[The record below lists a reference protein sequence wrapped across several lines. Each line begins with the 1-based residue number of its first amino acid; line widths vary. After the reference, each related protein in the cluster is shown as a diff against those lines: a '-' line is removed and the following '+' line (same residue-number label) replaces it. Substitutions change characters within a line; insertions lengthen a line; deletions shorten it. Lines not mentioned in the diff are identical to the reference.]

1 MKNFIGT
8 VLVIVAICL
17 LYGCSQTFEPDPEV
31 TESDTQTVKPDPEA
45 TESDT
50 QTVEVTSILI
60 TSESN
65 VTEIEEG
72 ATLQLTATVKPDNA
86 SNKQVEWHSSDTD
99 CATVNSDGLVTAVKA
114 TESLVI
120 TAKAKDGSNVTGTF
134 TLKIKAAA
142 TLPADSILRGLVITD
157 NYNHTIT
164 PADYLTLPNN
174 REGYSTSSIITIKNN
189 GEKSLTFVSSS
200 ITNSSVFHTDD
211 CFLVNNGTSESFRY
225 RDWENI
231 ELVPGAELNL
241 TLASY
246 TSNLGVN
253 TGKIS
258 FVINDGAETT
268 ETLDV
273 NLKIYT
279 TDTYRPLL
287 KLNPET
293 EGTVYVNKTNKGTFN
308 FTLENTAA
316 YLPLNV
322 SAEVNLYKT
331 IPSDSGSY
339 YSIKEICQK
348 IQKITE
354 VQYPT
359 ETLEYLHPADT
370 YNFNLSTSNSDE
382 GGFIFEVIFTYD
394 YEDCYGDI
402 NKSYKQEPIYYTFYT
417 EPENEPELVRETFNY
432 MPLGVYGGK
441 AYFYSTDEYS
451 RKLCVLNEDNTLT
464 ELDASYGYESLRVGD
479 ELYFNQRIINTDN
492 EQWLY
497 KLGSKGLEKLTSSET
512 GIDFENAVKCGDVIY
527 YADNDGLH
535 TYGSQDLHKIDLKTK
550 QISRIQ
556 TNDSNSKYA
565 VYEILC
571 ADSNYLYYDLR
582 YEIYAL
588 KLSDESYQK
597 VSEDEGIRVFVYK
610 DKAYMKLRDEDKY
623 YIINGTETPE
633 LVENQLTALLLE
645 EYDYGGFEYYTVG
658 DYIVFYDSLCCV
670 IYDGATVQSYEYDYI
685 FRDGDSIYW
694 IKKSDSA
701 GDNGYTGKLSYF
713 DGSSVKELNEDLLYL
728 DYYSDRG
735 IKIHQTSGNKK
746 IYYSGYN
753 GSLISFDL
761 TTQKTRAVY
770 FTNNKNVTGSGDP
783 FKDKCN
789 PYIGYGDGLSCNGYF
804 YFTAGNS
811 LYSYREQE

>member
-1 MKNFIGT
+1 MKKFIGT

-17 LYGCSQTFEPDPEV
+17 LYGCSD
-31 TESDTQTVKPDPEA
+31 TVKPDPEA

-120 TAKAKDGSNVTGTF
+120 TAKAKDGSNVTGAF

-142 TLPADSILRGLVITD
+142 PLPADSILRGLVITD

-174 REGYSTSSIITIKNN
+174 RKGYSTNSIITIKNN

-200 ITNSSVFHTDD
+200 ITNTGVFHIDEK
-211 CFLVNNGTSESFRY
+211 CSLVNNGTITEKFTY
-225 RDWENI
+225 RDLENI

-331 IPSDSGSY
+331 IPYYSGSS

-359 ETLEYLHPADT
+359 ETLDFLHPADT

-394 YEDCYGDI
+394 YKDCYGDI
-402 NKSYKQEPIYYTFYT
+402 NTSYKQEPIYYTFYT
-417 EPENEPELVRETFNY
+417 EPENEPELVQETFNY

-441 AYFYSTDEYS
+441 AYFYSNDSTS
-451 RKLCVLNEDNTLT
+451 RVICCLNEDNTFT
-464 ELDASYGYESLRVGD
+464 ELDASYGGDSLKVGD
-479 ELYFNQRIINTDN
+479 ELYFNQRIINSNT

-497 KLGSKGLEKLTSSET
+497 KLGSKGLEKLASSET
-512 GIDFENAVKCGDVIY
+512 GIDFTNAVKCGDVIY
-527 YADNDGLH
+527 YEDDRVLH
-535 TYGSQDLHKIDLKTK
+535 GSGSHDLHKIDLKTK

-565 VYEILC
+565 VSKILC
-571 ADSNYLYYDLR
+571 ADSNYLYYN
-582 YEIYAL
+582 YTYGVYAL

-597 VSEDEGIRVFVYK
+597 VSEDKGIRVFVYK

-623 YIINGTETPE
+623 CIINGTKTPE

-658 DYIVFYDSLCCV
+658 DYIVFYGSSCCV
-670 IYDGATVQSYEYDYI
+670 IYDGATVQSFEYDYI

-701 GDNGYTGKLSYF
+701 GVNGYTGKLSYF
-713 DGSSVKELNEDLLYL
+713 DGSSVKELNEDLLYM
-728 DYYSDRG
+728 DGYSDQVF
-735 IKIHQTSGNKK
+735 KIHQTYGNKK

-770 FTNNKNVTGSGDP
+770 FTNNKNVTGSGNP
-783 FKDKCN
+783 FNDKCK

>member
-1 MKNFIGT
+1 MKKFIGT

-17 LYGCSQTFEPDPEV
+17 LYGCSQTFNPE
-31 TESDTQTVKPDPEA
+31 PEA

-72 ATLQLTATVKPDNA
+72 STLQLTATVKPDNA
-86 SNKQVEWHSSDTD
+86 SNKQVEWLSSDTD

-120 TAKAKDGSNVTGTF
+120 TAKAKDGSNVTGAF

-142 TLPADSILRGLVITD
+142 PLPADSILSGLVITD

-164 PADYLTLPNN
+164 PTDYLTLPNN
-174 REGYSTSSIITIKNN
+174 EKGEYSTSVLTIKNN

-200 ITNSSVFHTDD
+200 ITNTYVFHIDGK
-211 CFLVNNGTSESFRY
+211 CSLVNNGTSTTFNY
-225 RDWENI
+225 RDLENI

-246 TSNLGVN
+246 TSYLGVN

-258 FVINDGAETT
+258 FDVNDGEETT

-279 TDTYRPLL
+279 TNTYRPLL

-293 EGTVYVNKTNKGTFN
+293 KGTVYVNKTNKGTFN
-308 FTLENTAA
+308 FTLENTGA

-331 IPSDSGSY
+331 IPY
-339 YSIKEICQK
+339 YSVSSYSIEYICQK

-359 ETLEYLHPADT
+359 ETLEFLHPADT

-394 YEDCYGDI
+394 YEDSSGSLHT
-402 NKSYKQEPIYYTFYT
+402 SYKQEPIYYTFYT
-417 EPENEPELVRETFNY
+417 EPENEPELVQETFNY
-432 MPLGVYGGK
+432 KPLGVYGGK
-441 AYFYSTDEYS
+441 AYFYSSTS
-451 RKLCVLNEDNTLT
+451 RVICCLNEDNTFT
-464 ELDASYGYESLRVGD
+464 ELDASYGYDSLRVGD
-479 ELYFNQRIINTDN
+479 ELYFNQSYITDTK
-492 EQWLY
+492 QWLY
-497 KLGSKGLEKLTSSET
+497 KLGSNGLEKLASSET
-512 GIDFENAVKCGDVIY
+512 GIDFTNAVKCGDVIY
-527 YADNDGLH
+527 YADDRVLNGTTAD
-535 TYGSQDLHKIDLKTK
+535 SLHKIDLKTN

-556 TNDSNSKYA
+556 TNDKSNSKYA
-565 VYEILC
+565 VSEILC
-571 ADSNYLYYDLR
+571 ADSNYLYYN
-582 YEIYAL
+582 YIGSVYAL

-597 VSEDEGIRVFVYK
+597 VSEDDGIRVFVYK
-610 DKAYMKLRDEDKY
+610 DKAYMRLRLTNTSDEDKY
-623 YIINGTETPE
+623 YIINGTESPE

-645 EYDYGGFEYYTVG
+645 EYDFGEFEYYTVG
-658 DYIVFYDSLCCV
+658 DYIVFYGSSCCV

-694 IKKSDSA
+694 IKQSDSD
-701 GDNGYTGKLSYF
+701 GVNGYTGKLSYF
-713 DGSSVKELNEDLLYL
+713 DGSSVKELNEDLLYM
-728 DYYSDRG
+728 DGYSDQVF
-735 IKIHQTSGNKK
+735 KIHQTSGNKK

-761 TTQKTRAVY
+761 TTEKTRAVY
-770 FTNNKNVTGSGDP
+770 FTNKKNVTGSGDP
-783 FKDKCN
+783 FNDKCN
-789 PYIGYGDGLSCNGYF
+789 PYIGYEDGLSCNGYF
-804 YFTAGNS
+804 YFIAEGS

>member
-1 MKNFIGT
+1 MKKFIGT

-17 LYGCSQTFEPDPEV
+17 LYGCSQTFNPE
-31 TESDTQTVKPDPEA
+31 PEA

-72 ATLQLTATVKPDNA
+72 STLQLTATVKPDNA
-86 SNKQVEWHSSDTD
+86 SNKQVEWLSSDTD

-120 TAKAKDGSNVTGTF
+120 TAKAKDGSNITGAF

-142 TLPADSILRGLVITD
+142 PLPADSILSGLVITD

-174 REGYSTSSIITIKNN
+174 RKGNSTSSIITIKNN

-200 ITNSSVFHTDD
+200 ITNTYVFHIDGK
-211 CFLVNNGTSESFRY
+211 CSLVNNGTSTTFNY
-225 RDWENI
+225 RDLENI

-246 TSNLGVN
+246 TSYLGVN

-258 FVINDGAETT
+258 FDVNDGEETT

-279 TDTYRPLL
+279 TNTYRPLL

-293 EGTVYVNKTNKGTFN
+293 KGTVYVNKTNKGTFN
-308 FTLENTAA
+308 FTLENTGA

-331 IPSDSGSY
+331 IPY
-339 YSIKEICQK
+339 YSVSSYSIEYICQK

-359 ETLEYLHPADT
+359 ETLEFLHPADT

-394 YEDCYGDI
+394 YEDSSGSLHT
-402 NKSYKQEPIYYTFYT
+402 SYKQEPIYYTFYT
-417 EPENEPELVRETFNY
+417 EPENEPELVQETFNY
-432 MPLGVYGGK
+432 KPLGVYGGK
-441 AYFYSTDEYS
+441 AYFYSSTS
-451 RKLCVLNEDNTLT
+451 RVICCLNEDNTFT
-464 ELDASYGYESLRVGD
+464 ELDASYGYDSLRVGD
-479 ELYFNQRIINTDN
+479 ELYFNQSYITDTK
-492 EQWLY
+492 QWLY
-497 KLGSKGLEKLTSSET
+497 KLGSNGLEKLASSET
-512 GIDFENAVKCGDVIY
+512 GIDFTNAVKCGDVIY
-527 YADNDGLH
+527 YADDRVLNGTTAD
-535 TYGSQDLHKIDLKTK
+535 SLHKIDLKTN

-556 TNDSNSKYA
+556 TNDKSNSKYA
-565 VYEILC
+565 VSEILC
-571 ADSNYLYYDLR
+571 ADSNYLYYN
-582 YEIYAL
+582 YIGSVYAL

-597 VSEDEGIRVFVYK
+597 VSEDDGIRVFVYK
-610 DKAYMKLRDEDKY
+610 DKAYMRLRLTNTSDEDKY
-623 YIINGTETPE
+623 YIINGTESPE

-645 EYDYGGFEYYTVG
+645 EYDFGEFEYYTVG
-658 DYIVFYDSLCCV
+658 DYIVFYGSSCCV

-694 IKKSDSA
+694 IKQSDSD
-701 GDNGYTGKLSYF
+701 GVNGYTGKLSYF
-713 DGSSVKELNEDLLYL
+713 DGSSVKELNEDLLYM
-728 DYYSDRG
+728 DGYSDQVF
-735 IKIHQTSGNKK
+735 KIHQTSGNKK

-761 TTQKTRAVY
+761 TTEKTRAVY
-770 FTNNKNVTGSGDP
+770 FTNKKNVTGSGDP
-783 FKDKCN
+783 FNDKCN
-789 PYIGYGDGLSCNGYF
+789 PYIGYEDGLSCNGYF
-804 YFTAGNS
+804 YFIAEGS